1 MKNNSKSPMEIISKY
16 KSRIPVPVVDIAHEM
31 GIKVYKS
38 NGWPNYISGLIRKDP
53 ERGGRS
59 GYAIYTNAKHPKT
72 RRRFTIAHE
81 LGHYVLH
88 RDEIGVGEG
97 ITDDALY
104 RSRLSGPLERLAN
117 RFAANLLMPRDL
129 IVEAIN
135 QGVDSVE
142 ELAAKFEVSRSAM
155 SICLEVPFETG
166 PDHEVGE

>member
-1 MKNNSKSPMEIISKY
+1 MKNNSESPMEIISRYQRKA
-16 KSRIPVPVVDIAHEM
+16 PVSVVDIAREM
-31 GIKVYKS
+31 GVKVYKS
-38 NGWPNYISGLIRKDP
+38 NGWPDYISGLIRKDA
-53 ERGGRS
+53 ERGGSS
-59 GYAIYTNAKHPKT
+59 GYAIYTNAKHRKT

-88 RDEIGVGEG
+88 RDEIGEGEG

-104 RSRLSGPLERLAN
+104 RSRLGGPLERQAN

-142 ELAAKFEVSRSAM
+142 KLAAKFEVSRSAM
-155 SICLEVPFETG
+155 SICLEVPFEAR
-166 PDHEVGE
+166 PDHEMDE

>member
-1 MKNNSKSPMEIISKY
+1 MEIISRYQRKA
-16 KSRIPVPVVDIAHEM
+16 PVSVVDIAHEM
-31 GIKVYKS
+31 GVKVYKS
-38 NGWPNYISGLIRKDP
+38 NGWPDYISGLIRKDP
-53 ERGGRS
+53 ERGGSS
-59 GYAIYTNAKHPKT
+59 GYAIYTNAGHRKT

-88 RDEIGVGEG
+88 RDEIGEGEG

-104 RSRLSGPLERLAN
+104 RSRLGGPLERQAN

-142 ELAAKFEVSRSAM
+142 KLAAKFEVSRSAM
-155 SICLEVPFETG
+155 SICLEVPFEAR
-166 PDHEVGE
+166 PDHEMDE

>member
-1 MKNNSKSPMEIISKY
+1 MRNNSGSSMEIVSRY
-16 KSRIPVPVVDIAHEM
+16 KSRVPVPVLDIAHEM

-38 NGWPNYISGLIRKDP
+38 KGWPDYISGLIRMDP
-53 ERGGRS
+53 ERGGSS

-88 RDEIGVGEG
+88 RDEIGEG

-104 RSRLSGPLERLAN
+104 RSRLGGPLERQAN

-142 ELAAKFEVSRSAM
+142 KLAEKFEVSRSAM
-155 SICLEVPFETG
+155 SICLEIPFETG
-166 PDHEVGE
+166 PDHEVDE

>member
-1 MKNNSKSPMEIISKY
+1 MKNNSGSLMEIIS
-16 KSRIPVPVVDIAHEM
+16 RHQIRAPVSVVDIAHEM
-31 GIKVYKS
+31 GVKVYKS
-38 NGWPNYISGLIRKDP
+38 NGWPDYISGLIRMDP
-53 ERGGRS
+53 ERGGSS

-88 RDEIGVGEG
+88 RDEIGEG

-104 RSRLSGPLERLAN
+104 RSRLGGPLERQAN

-142 ELAAKFEVSRSAM
+142 KLAEKFEVSRSAM
-155 SICLEVPFETG
+155 SICLEIPFETG
-166 PDHEVGE
+166 SDREVDE

>member
-1 MKNNSKSPMEIISKY
+1 MRNNSGSSMEIVSRY
-16 KSRIPVPVVDIAHEM
+16 KSRVPVPVLDIAHEM

-38 NGWPNYISGLIRKDP
+38 KGWPDYISGLIRMDP
-53 ERGGRS
+53 ERGGSS
-59 GYAIYTNAKHPKT
+59 GYALYTNAKHPKT

-88 RDEIGVGEG
+88 RDEIGEG

-104 RSRLSGPLERLAN
+104 RSRLGGPLERQAN

-142 ELAAKFEVSRSAM
+142 KLAEKFEVSRSAM
-155 SICLEVPFETG
+155 SICLEIPFETG
-166 PDHEVGE
+166 PDHEVDE